1 MIYEEKS
8 KKKRKKR
15 RRRGPAAFFGRLI
28 LRLILLVLAAGL
40 ILYALPVG
48 LFLTERGEDVSPA
61 TDLDTGV
68 FNLLILGV
76 DNVSQGTRR
85 SDTLLIASVG
95 YQTFCLTSVLRD
107 TMVEIPGHGMGKINA
122 AYNYGGAELTMRTLN
137 QNFGLNLTRY
147 VVVDFATL
155 ADLINALGGVD
166 ISLTQKEQD
175 EINRIYDISL
185 PRLTAKGYNLS
196 DFPKVQANFSAAD
209 ADGYAPVHL
218 DGYQALVYARIR
230 KIDSDFGRTH
240 RQRKLVSA
248 SLSALKQNAWKP
260 WLLYRL
266 GKIAWTQV
274 DTNLNPLEAGSLGL
288 KILAQGKAES
298 LRLPADGTFTDTG
311 SALTEVDF
319 AANRQAFLEFVY
331 SAH

>member
-1 MIYEEKS
+1 MIFEEKT
-8 KKKRKKR
+8 KKPRKKR
-15 RRRGPAAFFGRLI
+15 RRRGPVAFFARLI
-28 LRLILLVLAAGL
+28 LRLALLILAVGLLV
-40 ILYALPVG
+40 YALPVG
-48 LFLTERGEDVSPA
+48 LFLTERGTDVSPA
-61 TDLDTGV
+61 TDLDTSV

-76 DNVSQGTRR
+76 DNLSQGTRR
-85 SDTLLIASVG
+85 SDTILIASVG

-107 TMVEIPGHGMGKINA
+107 TMMEIPGHGLGKVNA
-122 AYNYGGAELTMRTLN
+122 AYNYGGPELTMRTLN

-185 PRLTAKGYNLS
+185 PRLEAKGYASS
-196 DFPKVQANFSAAD
+196 DFPKVQADFSAVD

-240 RQRKLVSA
+240 RQRKLVGA
-248 SLSALKQNAWKP
+248 SLTALKGNLWKP

-266 GKIAWTQV
+266 GRIAWAQL
-274 DTNLNPLEAGSLGL
+274 DTNLNLLEASSLGL
-288 KILAQGKAES
+288 KILSQGKAES
-298 LRLPADGTFTDTG
+298 MRLPANGTFTDTG

-319 AANRQAFLEFVY
+319 SANRQAFLEFVY
-331 SAH
+331 SSQ

>member
-166 ISLTQKEQD
+166 ISLTQ
-175 EINRIYDISL
+175 
-185 PRLTAKGYNLS
+185 
-196 DFPKVQANFSAAD
+196 
-209 ADGYAPVHL
+209 
-218 DGYQALVYARIR
+218 
-230 KIDSDFGRTH
+230 
-240 RQRKLVSA
+240 
-248 SLSALKQNAWKP
+248 
-260 WLLYRL
+260 
-266 GKIAWTQV
+266 
-274 DTNLNPLEAGSLGL
+274 
-288 KILAQGKAES
+288 
-298 LRLPADGTFTDTG
+298 
-311 SALTEVDF
+311 
-319 AANRQAFLEFVY
+319 
-331 SAH
+331 